1 MPNAARD
8 KHQGGMCIVSVVI
21 DAKGLPQNPRI
32 IRCTDT
38 MFEKNSLDAIRQYR
52 FKPAFRTSDGTPVAV
67 MVTVE
72 INFRFDAYGPPDDA
86 PAQIR
91 YGFFS
96 PPGTTSGDPDADGIY
111 PFSKRLEGPTMTQ
124 FVSKGFG
131 QAAAVFPDGTSCKV
145 VLVLD
150 AKGKPLNPTISQ
162 CDKPTL
168 EQPAIDSLMKSKFKP
183 AKLNGK
189 DVPVKLLVYLV
200 YEGFGPHPQIT
211 RTP

>member
-1 MPNAARD
+1 
-8 KHQGGMCIVSVVI
+8 
-21 DAKGLPQNPRI
+21 
-32 IRCTDT
+32 

-52 FKPAFRTSDGTPVAV
+52 FKPAFRTSDGAPVPV

-72 INFRFDAYGPPDDA
+72 INFRFDNGGPDEP
-86 PAQIR
+86 PANIR

-96 PPGTTSGDPDADGIY
+96 PPGITSAEADAGGIY
-111 PFSKRLEGPTMTQ
+111 PYLKHMEAPKMTQ

-131 QAAAVFPDGTSCKV
+131 QAAALFPDGTSCKV

-150 AKGKPLNPTISQ
+150 AKGKPLSATISQ

-168 EQPAIDSLMKSKFKP
+168 EQPAIDSLMKSKYKP

-189 DVPVKLLVYLV
+189 DVPVRLLVYLV
-200 YEGFGPHPQIT
+200 YEGFGPHDTNHDGRPHLDLSST
-211 RTP
+211 KP